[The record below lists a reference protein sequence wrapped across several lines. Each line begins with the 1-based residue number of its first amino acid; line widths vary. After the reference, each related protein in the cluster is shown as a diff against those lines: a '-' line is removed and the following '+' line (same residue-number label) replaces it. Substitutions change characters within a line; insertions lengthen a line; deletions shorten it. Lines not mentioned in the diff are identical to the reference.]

1 MRDRG
6 LLFSIRK
13 GEVTKYGTVAY
24 VHGIYEFQLTRM
36 DKELAQM
43 TGRYFDEAFSKA
55 MLLSIPSFVRTIP
68 VQESL
73 DAKHTVATFEDAEHI
88 LNSQK
93 VISVADFICRKE
105 KTIIGEGCNKP
116 TEVCFMFG
124 STGKYYIDQGLGRQI
139 EAKEAIRLLT
149 EAQKAGLV
157 TQPGTSQNP
166 GGMCNCCGDCCSVL
180 RTLNLSDKPVEHVT
194 SNYHVA
200 VDSISCI
207 GCEA

>member
-1 MRDRG
+1 
-6 LLFSIRK
+6 
-13 GEVTKYGTVAY
+13 
-24 VHGIYEFQLTRM
+24 
-36 DKELAQM
+36 
-43 TGRYFDEAFSKA
+43 
-55 MLLSIPSFVRTIP
+55 
-68 VQESL
+68 
-73 DAKHTVATFEDAEHI
+73 
-88 LNSQK
+88 
-93 VISVADFICRKE
+93 
-105 KTIIGEGCNKP
+105 
-116 TEVCFMFG
+116 MFG